1 MRPKIISHMIC
12 SIDGRLIPGR
22 WSKPDPKGEQDLI
35 LPIYD
40 EAAQRLGG
48 DGWIV
53 GRRTMEPMVKRC
65 EGAAESQASTLP
77 EPHRAE
83 RSAGALAIAIDLQG
97 KLKPEE
103 GHVLGDHYVSVLAGK
118 VNSKVLSEL
127 DAAGAS
133 YVFAGMDGADL
144 NAAME
149 SIGSIF
155 GVQTL
160 LLEGGGVTNGQF
172 LKAGL
177 IDEISLLVY
186 PGIDGLAGT
195 PSIFEFVGQSDE
207 KPADGKFLRF
217 LSSEVMRGGVCWM
230 RYSVHSLQEA

>member
-1 MRPKIISHMIC
+1 MRPKVISHMIC
-12 SIDGRLIPGR
+12 SVDGRLIPGR
-22 WSKPDPKGEQDLI
+22 WTRPDPRGEQELI

-53 GRRTMEPMVKRC
+53 GRRTMEPMVNRR
-65 EGAAESQASTLP
+65 EGVAGRPASSP
-77 EPHRAE
+77 SEPRRAE
-83 RSAGALAIAIDLQG
+83 RSDGALAIAIDPQG
-97 KLKPEE
+97 KLKPKD
-103 GHVLGDHYVSVLAGK
+103 GHVLGDHYVSVLAGS
-118 VNSKVLSEL
+118 VSRTVLNEL
-127 DAAGAS
+127 EAAGAS

-144 NAAME
+144 NAALD
-149 SIGSIF
+149 SIGDMF

-195 PSIFEFVGQSDE
+195 PSIFEYAGQDGE
-207 KPADGKFLRF
+207 KPAEGRFLRF

-230 RYSVHSLQEA
+230 RYAVHTLQEA